1 MVSSRHQI
9 GKGLV
14 LVVDDNVNLSRS
26 IVEVL
31 ETDGYDADC
40 AHDGEHA
47 KRLLT
52 TSLYDVVLLDR
63 RLPGCSG
70 LDVCRELRR
79 RRSAACVIIVSA
91 GDTLQERLDAFKA
104 GTDDFIGKPFYP
116 QELLARISAMIRQTH
131 RWSTTRTLRVADLQM
146 DLTTHTV
153 SRAGRYISLAPHAF
167 RVLEVLLRE
176 SPRVV
181 SRRQLEQA
189 LWGSTPPDSDSLRS
203 HIYGLRKAIDRTYER
218 KLIHTINRNGYRVAD
233 RD

>member
-1 MVSSRHQI
+1 MASSRYQI
-9 GKGLV
+9 SKGLV

-31 ETDGYDADC
+31 ETDGYDADY

-52 TSLYDVVLLDR
+52 KSHYDVVLLDL

-70 LDVCRELRR
+70 LDVCLELRR

-104 GTDDFIGKPFYP
+104 GTDDFIGEPFYP

-131 RWSTTRTLRVADLQM
+131 RWSTTQTLRVADLQM

-181 SRRQLEQA
+181 SRRKLEQA
-189 LWGSTPPDSDSLRS
+189 LWESTPPDSDSLRS
-203 HIYGLRKAIDRTYER
+203 HIYGLRKAIDRTYGR
-218 KLIHTINRNGYRVAD
+218 KLIHTIKRNGYRVAD
-233 RD
+233 RG